1 MCSDSLYF
9 YFLSYNKPIELPDIP
24 VRSAE
29 VINPFFG
36 KWEKLREQRNR
47 AARNYYRRNS
57 GEILLKLK
65 NKYKSNKRKLSDYI
79 ADNDE
84 KKETRLT
91 SN

>member
-1 MCSDSLYF
+1 MEQ
-9 YFLSYNKPIELPDIP
+9 IPDLP

-29 VINPFFG
+29 VLNPFFG

-65 NKYKSNKRKLSDYI
+65 NKYKSQKRKLSDYI
-79 ADNDE
+79 PDNDE
-84 KKETRLT
+84 VRLK